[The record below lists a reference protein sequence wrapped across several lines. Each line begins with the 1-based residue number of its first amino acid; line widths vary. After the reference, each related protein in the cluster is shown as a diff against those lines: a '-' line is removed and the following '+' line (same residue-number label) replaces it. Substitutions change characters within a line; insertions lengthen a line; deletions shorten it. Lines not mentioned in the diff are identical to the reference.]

1 MSQPVRKVIQE
12 VHPDLIKEPPTLTM
26 LVDGNSLLFS
36 SFADDKVNSDG
47 VVYGPIFQF
56 LLQIRMML
64 TKNQFDKI
72 VVFFD
77 SSDSGAL
84 RYQFYPPYKENRNK
98 HYENTFL
105 SDYMKAF
112 NANLKNMQSYIF
124 NKKKK
129 QINKYYRYFHEDY
142 VAYFE
147 VLWHSESKIKINF
160 VKRKYREYK
169 SERSKNIE
177 TSDNLLKISE
187 VINKQDYDYFTQSD
201 WDYYVSEN
209 FDRCRDTLCEMFNE
223 LSIRWTMDKVVE
235 GDDLI
240 AYYCLNKKPNEK
252 IIIISSDM
260 DLCQLLTDDVSIY
273 NQVKKLKLTNKNFKE
288 QFGYPSENVLIK
300 KIFCGDTSDN
310 IGNIKGLSETGFFEL
325 MPEAKEKK
333 VTIDEVKER
342 AKQLID
348 ERVANKKKPL
358 LLHENI
364 LNGVS
369 NKQYDGD
376 FYEINKL
383 IIDLNNPLLTDE
395 AKDEMDNTMN
405 VPLDMSD
412 RNAKNLIKIIY
423 DNKLEEIQ
431 GDTKF
436 ASFFAPFK
444 RIEEK
449 EREFFE
455 KSF

>member
-1 MSQPVRKVIQE
+1 MQPVRKQIQE
-12 VHPDLIKEPPTLTM
+12 LHPDLIKEPPTLTM

-47 VVYGPIFQF
+47 IYYGSIFQF
-56 LLQIRMML
+56 LLQLRIQLSKR
-64 TKNQFDKI
+64 QFDKI

-77 SSDSGAL
+77 DEFSGVM
-84 RYQFYPPYKENRNK
+84 RYNLYHQYKANRDK
-98 HYENTFL
+98 HYEDYGV
-105 SDYMKAF
+105 SDYMRQY
-112 NANLKNMQSYIF
+112 NANLKAMQNHIF
-124 NKKKK
+124 NRKKK
-129 QINKYYRYFHEDY
+129 NGE
-142 VAYFE
+142 
-147 VLWHSESKIKINF
+147 L
-160 VKRKYREYK
+160 VKEKVK
-169 SERSKNIE
+169 SEWEEFI
-177 TSDNLLKISE
+177 DA
-187 VINKQDYDYFTQSD
+187 
-201 WDYYVSEN
+201 N
-209 FDRCRDTLCEMFNE
+209 FDRCRDILCEIFNE
-223 LSIRWTMDKVVE
+223 LSIRWHMDEVVE

-240 AYYCLNKKPNEK
+240 AFYCKNKKKNEK
-252 IIIISSDM
+252 ILIISSDM
-260 DLCQLLTDDVSIY
+260 DLCQLLSDDIMIY
-273 NQVKKLKLTNKNFKE
+273 NQVKKIYVSNKNFK
-288 QFGYPSENVLIK
+288 QYFGYSPENVLIK

-325 MPEAKEKK
+325 MPEAKERK
-333 VTIDEVKER
+333 VTIEEVKER

-348 ERVANKKKPL
+348 ERINTKKKPL
-358 LLHENI
+358 VLHENI
-364 LNGVS
+364 VNGVS

-395 AKDEMDNTMN
+395 AKDEMDNMMN

-449 EREFFE
+449 EKEFFD
-455 KSF
+455 KNL